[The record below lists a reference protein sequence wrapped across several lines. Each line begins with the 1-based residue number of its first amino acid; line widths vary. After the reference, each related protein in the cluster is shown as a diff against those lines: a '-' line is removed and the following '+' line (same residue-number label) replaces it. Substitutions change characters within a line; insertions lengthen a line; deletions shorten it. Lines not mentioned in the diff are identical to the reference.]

1 MSMKTRCEIVGL
13 DEFKGRLKKLDDA
26 AAGKALER
34 AARAGALPIR
44 NEASR
49 RAPKRTGTLRRSIHI
64 ETIAVKPKAALVAI
78 GTDLEYAAIHE
89 FGGVIHHPGGTPYI
103 LIDSQ
108 VRFVSK
114 ANAPAGAPVTAPHD
128 IPVPAR
134 PYLRPAFDTK
144 KEEAVKEIGIVLK
157 QILEAALR

>member
-1 MSMKTRCEIVGL
+1 MTEMIRARCVIVGMP
-13 DEFKGRLKKLDDA
+13 EFKRRLAKLDSA

-34 AARAGALPIR
+34 AVRAGALPIR

-64 ETIAVKPKAALVAI
+64 ETLNVQPRSARVAI

-89 FGGVIHHPGGTPYI
+89 FGGVIKPK
-103 LIDSQ
+103 D
-108 VRFVSK
+108 
-114 ANAPAGAPVTAPHD
+114 PAGWLRFQTYDGGWHTVKLVHM
-128 IPVPAR
+128 PAR

-144 KEEAVKEIGIVLK
+144 KDEAAREMAAVLK
-157 QILEAALR
+157 QLLEAALK